1 MEMGEDNL
9 ELFRLLSIIYAT
21 NYERMLFLKDS
32 RLCQVCQV
40 CTSHHKVNVA
50 GKQRTPNQHTMA
62 SFTASDISVN
72 DLIASAMTRLQKVWD
87 EVGTDEAS
95 RTSVQNQL
103 KINLE
108 KV

>member
-1 MEMGEDNL
+1 
-9 ELFRLLSIIYAT
+9 
-21 NYERMLFLKDS
+21 
-32 RLCQVCQV
+32 
-40 CTSHHKVNVA
+40 
-50 GKQRTPNQHTMA
+50 MA